1 MLECTGSD
9 CKYQPTA
16 GHKHP
21 KDAGSESDR
30 RSARAVLRVFSDV
43 YGTLGQ
49 GQSLLG
55 SCPPQEHVQ
64 AA

>member
-1 MLECTGSD
+1 MFECTGSD

-49 GQSLLG
+49 GQSLLD